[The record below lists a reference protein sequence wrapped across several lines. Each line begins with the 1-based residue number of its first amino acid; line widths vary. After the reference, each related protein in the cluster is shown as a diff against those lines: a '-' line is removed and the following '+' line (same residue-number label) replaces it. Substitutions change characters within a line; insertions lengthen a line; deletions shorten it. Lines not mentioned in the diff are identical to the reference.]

1 MRFLKQFLHYCGVYP
16 IIIGVRREVIQLDER
31 AWDVF
36 LVILGVVLAKVTDE
50 TVERLKRKTPRKPGK
65 HAKRS

>member
-1 MRFLKQFLHYCGVYP
+1 M
-16 IIIGVRREVIQLDER
+16 EER